1 MFIVF
6 EWVDWSWKDTQ
17 LLKVLEYLKQRNK
30 NLQFFLT
37 KEPTKNTPSW
47 REILKRLKENWF
59 DNPKQALDLYIKDRE
74 EQSVLRKEILKHSIV
89 LSTRF
94 DYSTFAYQWAS
105 WLSFDEIYSSHN
117 YENILIPD
125 ITFLFDVSK
134 ENIENR
140 LKKRGWEK
148 ETFEEIDFLLKVWD
162 KYLETFEKLK
172 DKRTIYLIDANKSIE
187 DTFLQIKNILDNYN
201 F

>member
-6 EWVDWSWKDTQ
+6 EGVDGSGKDTQ

-37 KEPTKNTPSW
+37 KEPTGNTKSGK
-47 REILKRLKENWF
+47 EILQKLKSTGFSSAKE
-59 DNPKQALDLYIKDRE
+59 ALDLYVKDRE
-74 EQSVLRKEILKHSIV
+74 EQSVLRKEILKHSII

-94 DYSTFAYQWAS
+94 DYSTYAYQGAS
-105 WLSFDEIYSSHN
+105 GLSFDEIYSSHN
-117 YENILIPD
+117 YKNILIPD

-140 LKKRGWEK
+140 LKKRGGEK
-148 ETFEEIDFLLKVWD
+148 ETFEEIDFLLKVRE
-162 KYLETFEKLK
+162 KYLETFENLK

-187 DTFLQIKNILDNYN
+187 ETFLQIKNILDNYN